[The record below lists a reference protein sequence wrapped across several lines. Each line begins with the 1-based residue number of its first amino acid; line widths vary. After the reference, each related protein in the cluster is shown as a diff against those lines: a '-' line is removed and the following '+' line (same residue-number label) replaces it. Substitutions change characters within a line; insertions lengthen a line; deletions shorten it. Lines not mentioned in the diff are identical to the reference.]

1 VGSLSDYKLSDHKP
15 IKPGLTKLLKSD
27 PVFSLFENK
36 KELGAFARIKRDGDF
51 PAMIGAILGQQV
63 SVAAARAMWQKLL
76 LACKGDVTP
85 RKFLKLTDEDL
96 RACGF
101 SRQKVIYA
109 RGLAEAIL
117 EKTFLPENL
126 LEMEDEEVIAE
137 ITKLKGFGVW
147 SAHMYLIFSLGRP
160 DVWPVGDLGVV
171 IGAQY
176 YLKKKDRPDLK
187 LMEKLGGR
195 FEGHRTA
202 AALLLWDLKAVREA
216 EAKLKK
222 IKA

>member
-1 VGSLSDYKLSDHKP
+1 MTSLADHKP

-36 KELGAFARIKRDGDF
+36 RELGAFTRIKRDGDF

-117 EKTFLPENL
+117 EKTFLPESL
-126 LEMEDEEVIAE
+126 IDLDDEAVIAE

-160 DVWPVGDLGVV
+160 DVWPVGDLGIV

-176 YLKKKDRPDLK
+176 YLKKKERPDLK
-187 LMEKLGGR
+187 IMDKLGTR

-202 AALLLWDLKAVREA
+202 ASLLMWDLKAVREA
-216 EAKLKK
+216 EAKLLKKK
-222 IKA
+222 ISL

>member
-1 VGSLSDYKLSDHKP
+1 MSSLADHKP
-15 IKPGLTKLLKSD
+15 IKSGLTKLLKND
-27 PVFSLFENK
+27 PVFSLLNK
-36 KELGAFARIKRDGDF
+36 KELGVFSRVKREGDF

-63 SVAAARAMWQKLL
+63 SIAAARSMWVKLQE
-76 LACKGDVTP
+76 KVNGDLTP
-85 RKFLKLTDEDL
+85 RKFIKLSDEDL

-117 EKTFLPENL
+117 EKTFLPASL
-126 LEMEDEEVIAE
+126 IDLEDDEVIAE
-137 ITKLKGFGVW
+137 ITKLKGFGEW

-160 DVWPVGDLGVV
+160 DVWPVGDLGIVL
-171 IGAQY
+171 GAQH
-176 YLKKKDRPDLK
+176 YLRKKDRPDLK
-187 LMEKLGGR
+187 IMHKLGTR

-202 AALLLWDLKAVREA
+202 AALLMWDLKAVRDA

-222 IKA
+222 LKI

>member
-1 VGSLSDYKLSDHKP
+1 MTSLADHKP
-15 IKPGLTKLLKSD
+15 IKSGLTKLLKHD
-27 PVFSLFENK
+27 PVFSLLDK
-36 KELGAFARIKRDGDF
+36 KTLGVYTRRKRDGDF
-51 PAMIGAILGQQV
+51 AAMIGAILGQQV
-63 SVAAARAMWQKLL
+63 SIAAARSMWTKLEVVT
-76 LACKGDVTP
+76 KGEITP
-85 RKFLKLTDEDL
+85 KRFMKLSDDEL

-101 SRQKVIYA
+101 SRQKVVYA
-109 RGLAEAIL
+109 RGLSEAIIG
-117 EKTFLPENL
+117 KTFSTDTLAD
-126 LEMEDEEVIAE
+126 MEDEEVITE

-171 IGAQY
+171 IGAQH

-187 LMEKLGGR
+187 LMDKLGTR

-202 AALLLWDLKAVREA
+202 AALLMWDLKAIKDE

-222 IKA
+222 LKA